1 MTRTPRRRRRSL
13 GAVGTVLLL
22 GANVPL
28 AVNFISAQI
37 HRYEITRPSYERRYG
52 AWQTLVFPTHFRVH
66 SVHAALL
73 RTGNVLMMAG
83 SGNDVAH
90 FKAGT
95 FRTLEWDPLNNR
107 LRLVPTPSD
116 VFCGGHAFLPSGNL
130 LIAGGTERYE
140 ELAGTVTHAGGA
152 MHVINDT
159 DQPITIPKDTDFIAA
174 NGRKYL
180 SDVTI
185 TVPPAHQQWVG
196 DGRHRARITRVGEVP
211 VWVDAVKRGR
221 AGRQRSDVGYSV
233 TGFGGRLAGVGEA
246 MTQQKQDFQGTNL
259 AYEFDAAGQHYD
271 AVERM
276 IHKRWYPSLV
286 ELSDGDV
293 MAVSGLDGVGNI
305 SDGHTE
311 IFNPRTERWSAGP
324 VRYFPT
330 YPALFLT
337 AGGNLFYS
345 AADTGFG
352 PAHKARTAGIW
363 NLKTDAFTPVPGL
376 KDPNEVETAA
386 SLLLP
391 PAQSQKV
398 MILGGGGVGQSR
410 LSTRRTAIVDL
421 KQRHPRWQ
429 TGPSLPHQTRY
440 PLAVVLPND
449 TVFVTGGSRFYR
461 GEHDTNNRDA
471 EIYNPST
478 NTLQK
483 AATPS
488 VGRDYHSEVLL
499 LPDGRVATFGSNPL
513 FSDQADEVGAQFEQ
527 RVEIYSPPYLFKG
540 PRPRITGGPHAVR
553 RGVTVT
559 YTIPDS
565 SAITKL
571 RLIHPGAYTHVT
583 DSSARSVAVP
593 FTRTQSGVRAAIPA
607 SAGLLPSGWYML
619 FADNGRGVPSV
630 ARWVK
635 VS

>member
-1 MTRTPRRRRRSL
+1 MRAPRSRRRRSI
-13 GAVGTVLLL
+13 GAVGSLLLL
-22 GANVPL
+22 GANAPL
-28 AVNFISAQI
+28 VVNFISSQV
-37 HRYEITRPSYERRYG
+37 HQYEITRPSYERRYG
-52 AWQTLVFPTHFRVH
+52 SWQTLELPTHSRVN

-73 RTGNVLMMAG
+73 RTGKVLMMAG
-83 SGNDVAH
+83 SGNEVTN

-95 FRTLEWDPLNNR
+95 FKTLEWDPANNH

-116 VFCGGHAFLPSGNL
+116 VFCGGHAFLPNGNV
-130 LIAGGTERYE
+130 LIAGGTQRYE
-140 ELAGTVTHAGGA
+140 ELAGTVTHDGGA
-152 MHVINDT
+152 MNVINDT
-159 DQPITIPKDTDFIAA
+159 DKPVAIPKDTNFIAA

-180 SDVTI
+180 SDVAI
-185 TVPPAHQQWVG
+185 TVPAAHQQWTG
-196 DGRHRARITRVGEVP
+196 AGRHRTRITRVGEVP
-211 VWVDAVKRGR
+211 VWVDAVKRGN
-221 AGRQRSDVGYSV
+221 AGRQQSGVRYSV
-233 TGFGGRLAGVGEA
+233 TGFSGRLVGVGEA
-246 MTQQKQDFQGTNL
+246 ITKQKQDFQGTNL
-259 AYEFDAAGQHYD
+259 AYDFDPVAQRYD

-311 IFNPRTERWSAGP
+311 IFNPRTRRWTAGP

-345 AADTGFG
+345 AANAGFG
-352 PAHKARTAGIW
+352 PAHKGRTAGIW
-363 NLKTDAFTPVPGL
+363 NLNTGSFTPVPGL
-376 KDPNEVETAA
+376 EQPNEVETAA

-410 LSTRRTAIVDL
+410 LSTRRTAVVNL
-421 KQRHPRWQ
+421 ERRHPRWQ

-440 PLAVVLPND
+440 PLAVILPND

-461 GEHDTNNRDA
+461 GEHETNNHDA

-478 NTLQK
+478 NSFQK
-483 AATPS
+483 AAAPS

-513 FSDQADEVGAQFEQ
+513 FSDKADAISASFEQ

-540 PRPRITGGPHAVR
+540 PRPRITGGPHAVS
-553 RGVTVT
+553 RGATAT
-559 YTIPDS
+559 FTIPES

-583 DSSARSVAVP
+583 DSSERSVAVP
-593 FTRTQSGVRAAIPA
+593 FTRTRSGVRATIPA